1 MLYTLSFNRFKML
14 IRGARNVEKRER
26 ERERDR
32 EWESERKVSAFPMK
46 N

>member
-1 MLYTLSFNRFKML
+1 MILVSMTPVLVT
-14 IRGARNVEKRER
+14 IEKR

-32 EWESERKVSAFPMK
+32 ERALYSYYIVG

>member
-1 MLYTLSFNRFKML
+1 MIL
-14 IRGARNVEKRER
+14 ISMTPVLVTIEER

-32 EWESERKVSAFPMK
+32 ERALYSYYIVG

>member
-1 MLYTLSFNRFKML
+1 MILLSMTPVL
-14 IRGARNVEKRER
+14 VTIEKRER

-32 EWESERKVSAFPMK
+32 ERALYSYYIVG